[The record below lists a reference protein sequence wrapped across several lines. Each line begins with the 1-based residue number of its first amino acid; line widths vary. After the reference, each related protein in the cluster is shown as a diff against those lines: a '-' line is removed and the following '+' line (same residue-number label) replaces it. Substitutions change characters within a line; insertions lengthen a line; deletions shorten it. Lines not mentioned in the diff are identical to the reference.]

1 MPKKSTAAKVLRPPA
16 EVSLGRELAALAK
29 ADKDP
34 RPPGWRLSPR
44 AVRSFICGSKSLGID
59 RKFFGDDVLVERA
72 VVGLA
77 GNRGLLLVGEP
88 GTAKSMLSEL
98 LAAAIS
104 GCSTDTIQGSSGTTE
119 DQIKYSWNY
128 ALLLAEG
135 PTPRALVPGP
145 LHVGMTQGL
154 IVRFEE
160 LTRCPPEIQ
169 DVLISIISEKLMM
182 VPELDGEDRV
192 LLARPGFNIIATAN
206 TRDRGVHEMSSALKR
221 RFNFE
226 TVHPI
231 GETAQEV
238 ALVTEQCRMLLEES
252 GASVEVERDVIDV
265 LVTAFHDL
273 REGLTADGV
282 QVEKPTAVMS
292 TAEAVSVALQ
302 SSLDAFYYG
311 DGTLKPASGAV
322 SGGGRPRRGPQRG
335 RGNPTRAD
343 GMPHGASSSHPG
355 SPLPGR
361 PDAWG
366 GLGLRFARRGHGEP
380 ARARGVARAAR
391 SPPSC
396 RTTRAGPRRVPSS
409 LLPHPGAGQRR
420 RRLRPCWGRRR
431 LPWPTSPT

>member
-1 MPKKSTAAKVLRPPA
+1 MAKKAPAKQVLRPPA
-16 EVSLGRELAALAK
+16 EVLFKQELAALAK

-34 RPPGWRLSPR
+34 RPPGWKLSPR
-44 AVRSFICGSKSLGID
+44 AVRSFICGSKSPAIA

-72 VVGLA
+72 IVGLA

-104 GCSTDTIQGSSGTTE
+104 GCSTNTIQGSSGTTE

-145 LHVGMTQGL
+145 LHVGMVEGAV
-154 IVRFEE
+154 VRFEE
-160 LTRCPPEIQ
+160 VTRCPPEIQ
-169 DVLISIISEKLMM
+169 DVLISVISEKLMM
-182 VPELDGEDRV
+182 VPELEGEDRT

-206 TRDRGVHEMSSALKR
+206 IRDRGVHEMSSALKR

-231 GETAQEV
+231 GEMDQEI
-238 ALVTEQCRMLLEES
+238 ALVTEQCSALLNES
-252 GASVEVERDVIDV
+252 GAQVKIERDVIDV

-273 REGLTADGV
+273 REGVTADGV
-282 QVEKPTAVMS
+282 QVEKPTTVMS

-311 DGTLKPASGAV
+311 DGTLRADHIGRHLVGAV
-322 SGGGRPRRGPQRG
+322 IKDNPDDLKKLKHYFNVVVRKRGKEEGGVWAEMAKARK
-335 RGNPTRAD
+335 
-343 GMPHGASSSHPG
+343 
-355 SPLPGR
+355 
-361 PDAWG
+361 W
-366 GLGLRFARRGHGEP
+366 LR
-380 ARARGVARAAR
+380 
-391 SPPSC
+391 
-396 RTTRAGPRRVPSS
+396 
-409 LLPHPGAGQRR
+409 
-420 RRLRPCWGRRR
+420 
-431 LPWPTSPT
+431 